1 MRDYKNVNVPRKLR
15 TNYTRVDRTALKR
28 TSTRRTARTQVPKA
42 GRGVL
47 QFLLVAML
55 AGTGWL
61 GWNAYQ
67 WSEQSGVFLVAGV
80 DVRGVNHLDENE
92 VKSMAGVFTGQNIF
106 KADIQGAARRAR
118 ANPWVRDVRI
128 ERRLPNRISM
138 VIEERVPEIIV
149 ETANGRFLADS
160 GGAVI
165 ERLNGDANAW
175 PLPVATVRHLRLRP
189 GDEAGSEEL
198 TEAIALAAELA
209 RRGGWRPQDITIKAD
224 SVSSMAI
231 VTAGHEI
238 RIGEGPYDEKLRRL
252 GEVLADVKQ
261 RNITFAY
268 VDLRSERQA
277 AVMTVKEKNGSRVQ
291 GPGSRGK
298 GKRL

>member
-15 TNYTRVDRTALKR
+15 TNYTRVDRTTVKR
-28 TSTRRTARTQVPKA
+28 TSTRRVARTQVPKA

-47 QFLLVAML
+47 QFLLVAMI
-55 AGTGWL
+55 AGTGYL

-67 WSEQSGVFLVAGV
+67 WSERTGVFLVAGV
-80 DVRGVNHLDENE
+80 DVRGVNHLNENE
-92 VKSMAGVFTGQNIF
+92 VKAMAGVFTGQNIF

-118 ANPWVRDVRI
+118 ANPWVKEVQI

-138 VIEERVPEIIV
+138 TIEERVPEIIV
-149 ETANGRFLADS
+149 ETANGRFLADGS
-160 GGAVI
+160 GTII
-165 ERLNGDANAW
+165 ERLNGDASAW
-175 PLPVATVRHLRLRP
+175 PLPVAVVRHLRPRP
-189 GDEAGSEEL
+189 GEDAGSEEL
-198 TEAIALAAELA
+198 AEAYALTVELK

-231 VTAGHEI
+231 VTAGREV
-238 RIGEGPYDEKLRRL
+238 RIGAGPYGEKLRRL
-252 GEVLADVKQ
+252 GEVLTDVKQ

-277 AVMTVKEKNGSRVQ
+277 AVMAVKSQGQGARVK
-291 GPGSRGK
+291 GK
-298 GKRL
+298 GRK